1 MPRVYRNA
9 RVGPRCCH
17 RQTGTRLK
25 GHENDNETQLTLHR
39 GVVAAS
45 SRANACGPGSHA
57 GINQKYEMR
66 PAEFRYIYG
75 GGQFNDTHSR
85 SRVIVN
91 ISIRSIPTTHAY
103 ADKPCNQRCF
113 MRVQGAFDNAMRRA
127 SCCHLFAHYITL
139 LPSRVSP
146 ANLHYKC
153 RWCYHRFAYTLWRRW
168 RIVNGGRTIVHVYVS
183 AYDAALRDASASRGT
198 HSARPFPALSMIITR
213 ESELAGDN
221 NRARFAP
228 IELLTTVRQRA
239 RYHVPM
245 RK

>member
-1 MPRVYRNA
+1 MLSRYDRVQTR
-9 RVGPRCCH
+9 GPL
-17 RQTGTRLK
+17 TR
-25 GHENDNETQLTLHR
+25 
-39 GVVAAS
+39 
-45 SRANACGPGSHA
+45 A

-91 ISIRSIPTTHAY
+91 ISIRSTPTTHAY
-103 ADKPCNQRCF
+103 ADKPCSQRCF
-113 MRVQGAFDNAMRRA
+113 MWVQGAFDSAMRRA

-168 RIVNGGRTIVHVYVS
+168 RIVNG
-183 AYDAALRDASASRGT
+183 AAARSFMYMLARMMLLLLLRATASRCA
-198 HSARPFPALSMIITR
+198 SLPLLLRPSDPMIITGASWR
-213 ESELAGDN
+213 
-221 NRARFAP
+221 
-228 IELLTTVRQRA
+228 
-239 RYHVPM
+239 
-245 RK
+245 

>member
-1 MPRVYRNA
+1 MLSRRDRVQTR
-9 RVGPRCCH
+9 GPL
-17 RQTGTRLK
+17 TR
-25 GHENDNETQLTLHR
+25 
-39 GVVAAS
+39 
-45 SRANACGPGSHA
+45 P

-91 ISIRSIPTTHAY
+91 ISIRSTPTTHAY
-103 ADKPCNQRCF
+103 ADKPCSQRCF
-113 MRVQGAFDNAMRRA
+113 MWVQGAFDSAMRRA

-168 RIVNGGRTIVHVYVS
+168 RIVNG
-183 AYDAALRDASASRGT
+183 AAARSFMYMLVRMMLPLLRATASRGASLSLSR
-198 HSARPFPALSMIITR
+198 HLPPSLPPSRSPARPDDRSG
-213 ESELAGDN
+213 SELASDN
-221 NRARFAP
+221 RVRFAL
-228 IELLTTVRQRA
+228 IELLTTVRNVTHCRL
-239 RYHVPM
+239 VW
-245 RK
+245 K

>member
-1 MPRVYRNA
+1 MARSNA
-9 RVGPRCCH
+9 WP
-17 RQTGTRLK
+17 
-25 GHENDNETQLTLHR
+25 
-39 GVVAAS
+39 A
-45 SRANACGPGSHA
+45 HA

-91 ISIRSIPTTHAY
+91 ISIRSTPTTHAY

-113 MRVQGAFDNAMRRA
+113 MRVQGAFDSAMRRA

-168 RIVNGGRTIVHVYVS
+168 RIVNGGRAIVHVYVS
-183 AYDAALRDASASRGT
+183 AYDAAVRECILRYAPSVCMCILC
-198 HSARPFPALSMIITR
+198 ARPAPRWSSR
-213 ESELAGDN
+213 KRAG
-221 NRARFAP
+221 
-228 IELLTTVRQRA
+228 QR
-239 RYHVPM
+239 
-245 RK
+245 

>member
-1 MPRVYRNA
+1 MRRCRVFIEMHELARGAVIDRQGRGLRTTRMTMRLNSRCTAVLSRLVRVQTRVAPR
-9 RVGPRCCH
+9 
-17 RQTGTRLK
+17 
-25 GHENDNETQLTLHR
+25 
-39 GVVAAS
+39 
-45 SRANACGPGSHA
+45 SHA

-113 MRVQGAFDNAMRRA
+113 MRVQGAFDSAMRRA

-153 RWCYHRFAYTLWRRW
+153 R
-168 RIVNGGRTIVHVYVS
+168 
-183 AYDAALRDASASRGT
+183 
-198 HSARPFPALSMIITR
+198 
-213 ESELAGDN
+213 
-221 NRARFAP
+221 
-228 IELLTTVRQRA
+228 
-239 RYHVPM
+239 
-245 RK
+245 